1 MSGLGKPRRNGLGKG
16 ISSLLGDLDVDR
28 VVSGAT
34 KDIKEPVV
42 DPKNAVLHL
51 EPSKIIANPNQPRK
65 HFEPSELKSLAL
77 SIKQDG
83 ILQPLV
89 VSKTDKGYS
98 LIAGERRLR
107 AAKIAGLEKVPVI
120 LKEGTPEELLRLAL
134 IENIQRSDLSI
145 IEEARAY
152 ESLIKEF
159 GLTQEACARKV
170 GKDRSTVA
178 NALRIL
184 ALPLEIQGDLANK
197 KLSMGHGRALLSL
210 DDRKALLE
218 VRDIIIKKEL
228 SVRQTEQLCKEYKNS
243 KNSKNNQG
251 DKSKQN
257 NDLNYLADRL
267 RSHLRTKVSLKG
279 SGSRGKIEISY
290 FSAGELER
298 ILSLIG
304 TRS

>member
-1 MSGLGKPRRNGLGKG
+1 MSGLGKNKRTGLGKG
-16 ISSLLGDLDVDR
+16 IGSLLGDIDLDR
-28 VVSGAT
+28 VVTGAS
-34 KDIKEPVV
+34 KDAEEAQI
-42 DPKNAVLHL
+42 PKKAVLDI

-65 HFEPSELKSLAL
+65 HFEASELKSLAL

-89 VSKTDKGYS
+89 VSIDGDNYS

-107 AAKIAGLEKVPVI
+107 AAKIAGLKTVPVI
-120 LKEGTPEELLRLAL
+120 IKEGTPEELLRLAL

-184 ALPLEIQGDLANK
+184 MLPVEVQGDLANK

-210 DDRKALLE
+210 DNKTKILE
-218 VRDIIIKKEL
+218 VRDIIEKKAL
-228 SVRQTEQLCKEYKNS
+228 SVRQTEQLCKQYKESS
-243 KNSKNNQG
+243 KSRSKEN
-251 DKSKQN
+251 KVN
-257 NDLNYLADRL
+257 NDLQYIADNL
-267 RSHLRTKVSLKG
+267 RSHLRTKVKLAG

-304 TRS
+304 NRT

>member
-1 MSGLGKPRRNGLGKG
+1 M
-16 ISSLLGDLDVDR
+16 
-28 VVSGAT
+28 
-34 KDIKEPVV
+34 DI
-42 DPKNAVLHL
+42 

-65 HFEPSELKSLAL
+65 HFEASELKSLAL

-89 VSKTDKGYS
+89 VSIDGDNYS

-107 AAKIAGLEKVPVI
+107 AAKIAGLKTVPVI
-120 LKEGTPEELLRLAL
+120 IKEGTPEELLRLAL

-184 ALPLEIQGDLANK
+184 MLPLEVQGDLANK

-210 DDRKALLE
+210 DNKTKILE
-218 VRDIIIKKEL
+218 VRDIIEKKAL
-228 SVRQTEQLCKEYKNS
+228 SVRQTEQLCKQYKESNKSRS
-243 KNSKNNQG
+243 KENKV
-251 DKSKQN
+251 N
-257 NDLNYLADRL
+257 NDLQYIADNL
-267 RSHLRTKVSLKG
+267 RSHLRTKVKLAG
-279 SGSRGKIEISY
+279 SGGVE
-290 FSAGELER
+290 EN
-298 ILSLIG
+298 
-304 TRS
+304 

>member
-1 MSGLGKPRRNGLGKG
+1 MSGLGKNKRTGLGKG
-16 ISSLLGDLDVDR
+16 IGSLLGDIDLDR
-28 VVSGAT
+28 VVTGAS
-34 KDIKEPVV
+34 KEVEQPQIPKKAILDI
-42 DPKNAVLHL
+42 

-65 HFEPSELKSLAL
+65 HFEASELKSLAL

-89 VSKTDKGYS
+89 VSIDGENYS

-107 AAKIAGLEKVPVI
+107 AAKIAGLKTVPVI
-120 LKEGTPEELLRLAL
+120 IKEGTPEELLRLAL

-184 ALPLEIQGDLANK
+184 MLPVEVQGDLANK

-210 DDRKALLE
+210 DNKTKILE
-218 VRDIIIKKEL
+218 VRDIIEKKAL
-228 SVRQTEQLCKEYKNS
+228 SVRQTEQLCKQYKESN
-243 KNSKNNQG
+243 
-251 DKSKQN
+251 KSRGKENKIN
-257 NDLNYLADRL
+257 NDLQYIADNL
-267 RSHLRTKVSLKG
+267 RSHLRTKVKLAG

-304 TRS
+304 NRT

>member
-1 MSGLGKPRRNGLGKG
+1 MSGLGKNKRTGLGKG
-16 ISSLLGDLDVDR
+16 IGSLLGDIDLDR
-28 VVSGAT
+28 VVTGAS
-34 KDIKEPVV
+34 KDAEEAQI
-42 DPKNAVLHL
+42 PKKAVLDI

-65 HFEPSELKSLAL
+65 HFEASELKSLAL

-89 VSKTDKGYS
+89 VSIDGDNYS

-107 AAKIAGLEKVPVI
+107 AAKIAGLKTVPVI
-120 LKEGTPEELLRLAL
+120 IKEGTPEELLRLAL

-184 ALPLEIQGDLANK
+184 MLPVEVQGDLANK

-210 DDRKALLE
+210 DNKTKILE
-218 VRDIIIKKEL
+218 VRDIIEKKAL
-228 SVRQTEQLCKEYKNS
+228 SVRQTEQLCKQYKDSS
-243 KNSKNNQG
+243 KSRSKEN
-251 DKSKQN
+251 KVN
-257 NDLNYLADRL
+257 NDLQYIADNL
-267 RSHLRTKVSLKG
+267 RSHLRTKVKLAG

-304 TRS
+304 NRT